1 VIIIPAIDIKDGK
14 CVRLYKGDFEKSKIY
29 SEDPVRIAK
38 EFEEMGASLIHV
50 VDLDGAKRGEL
61 ANFNTVEK
69 ILGSISIDIEL
80 GGGIRSMEAIEKII
94 RAGIKRVILG
104 SRIIEDVSFL
114 DDCSEF
120 IDNII
125 ISADLNREYLS
136 THGWLKRTDIHYS
149 DFLKDVLEH
158 GIKEVIVTDIDKDGT
173 LEGPNVELY
182 QKIADE
188 FKALQI
194 IVSGGISS
202 LDDIKSIMGLQK
214 ENIKG
219 IITGKAIYEK
229 KIDLKEV
236 FSYVS

>member
-1 VIIIPAIDIKDGK
+1 MIIIPAIDIKDGK

-149 DFLKDVLEH
+149 DFLKD
-158 GIKEVIVTDIDKDGT
+158 
-173 LEGPNVELY
+173 
-182 QKIADE
+182 
-188 FKALQI
+188 
-194 IVSGGISS
+194 
-202 LDDIKSIMGLQK
+202 
-214 ENIKG
+214 
-219 IITGKAIYEK
+219 
-229 KIDLKEV
+229 
-236 FSYVS
+236 